1 MTEPRRQPADERPGR
16 IGLLGG
22 SFDPI
27 HVGHLA
33 LARAAQTALNL
44 AGLIFMPTGQS
55 WQKKHQR
62 TPGHHRL
69 AMVKTALDSARGAE
83 LGWRVDDREVLR
95 DGPTYTV
102 DTLADLRDE
111 IPPETPLVLLM
122 GSDQLLNLATWYR
135 YEDLLGYCHIAVT
148 QREQVRL
155 QDFPAPVE
163 ALLASHGRDALSDRP
178 AGDIVFFRMPA
189 VPVSSTRLRAGL
201 AAGESFPELLPQGV
215 GEYIDQHRIY
225 RQVP

>member
-1 MTEPRRQPADERPGR
+1 MTEPRRQPDHERTGR

-44 AGLIFMPTGQS
+44 SGLIFMPTGQS
-55 WQKKHQR
+55 WQKAHQR
-62 TPGHHRL
+62 TPGRHRL
-69 AMVKTALDSARGAE
+69 AMVQAAIESARGAE
-83 LGWRVDDREVLR
+83 LGWRADDREVLR

-102 DTLADLRDE
+102 DTLADLRAE
-111 IPPETPLVLLM
+111 LAPETPLVLLM
-122 GSDQLLNLATWYR
+122 GSDQLLNLATWHR
-135 YEDLLGYCHIAVT
+135 YQELLDYCHIAVT
-148 QREQVRL
+148 QREQIRL

-178 AGDIVFFRMPA
+178 AGEIVFFRMPA

>member
-1 MTEPRRQPADERPGR
+1 MTSKKPASPDAKPQRT
-16 IGLLGG
+16 GLLGG

-33 LARAAQTALNL
+33 LARAAQKALGL
-44 AGLIFMPTGQS
+44 SGLIFMPTGQS
-55 WQKKHQR
+55 WQKKNQR
-62 TPGHHRL
+62 TPGEHRL
-69 AMVKTALDSARGAE
+69 AMVEEALKSTDGASQ
-83 LGWRVDDREVLR
+83 GWRVDDREVLR

-102 DTLADLRDE
+102 ETLAELRAE
-111 IPPETPLVLLM
+111 LGPQTPLVLLM
-122 GSDQLLNLATWYR
+122 GSDQLLNLATWHR
-135 YEDLLGYCHIAVT
+135 YTELLDYCSIAVT

-155 QDFPAPVE
+155 SDFPAPVE
-163 ALLASHGRDALSDRP
+163 ALLQKHGRDALSDRP

-189 VPVSSTRLRAGL
+189 VPVSSTKLRAGL

-225 RQVP
+225 HQVP

>member
-1 MTEPRRQPADERPGR
+1 MTETAPIPPGDAPGR

-33 LARAAQTALNL
+33 LARAAQTALGL
-44 AGLIFMPTGQS
+44 SGLIFMPTGQS
-55 WQKKHQR
+55 WQKTHQR
-62 TPGHHRL
+62 TAGKHRL
-69 AMVKTALDSARGAE
+69 AMVREALKSAGGDQQ
-83 LGWRVDDREVLR
+83 GWRADDREVLR

-102 DTLADLRDE
+102 ETLADLRAE
-111 IPPETPLVLLM
+111 LGPLTPLILLM
-122 GSDQLLNLATWYR
+122 GSDQLLNLATWHR
-135 YEDLLGYCHIAVT
+135 YEELLDFCSIAVT

-155 QDFPAPVE
+155 TDFPAPVE
-163 ALLASHGRDALSDRP
+163 ALLNKHGRDALSDRP

-189 VPVSSTRLRAGL
+189 VPVSSTSLRAGL